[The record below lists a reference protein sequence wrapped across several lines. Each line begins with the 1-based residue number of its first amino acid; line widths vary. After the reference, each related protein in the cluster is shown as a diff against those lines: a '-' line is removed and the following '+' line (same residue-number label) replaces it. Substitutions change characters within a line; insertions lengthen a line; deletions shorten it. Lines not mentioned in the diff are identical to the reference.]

1 MLGSKIVDE
10 KKISQ
15 FIVINEKVIMMPN
28 QNALD
33 SVVKKQTITI
43 DQLKVLSDQ
52 STKELQ
58 DKFNDQIKFEKFK
71 DSNNYDFL
79 QLKEKINTENLKEIF
94 NTTFNKWDTPQ
105 AAFNS
110 ANNILLA
117 AQVFKMA
124 FDTANALNQQR
135 IENNM
140 IAKIKEENRL
150 KIKEFV
156 IERQKSTGMYLSKE
170 AAQRFDTILTS
181 NGIKVTNDGRD
192 RLQRQLAIDLISILM
207 FLRSWRNIA
216 AKTLMRTQI
225 LLKI

>member
-79 QLKEKINTENLKEIF
+79 QLKEKINTENLKEILTRPLTNGILLKRRLIAQTIF
-94 NTTFNKWDTPQ
+94 
-105 AAFNS
+105 
-110 ANNILLA
+110 LLA

-124 FDTANALNQQR
+124 F
-135 IENNM
+135 E
-140 IAKIKEENRL
+140 
-150 KIKEFV
+150 
-156 IERQKSTGMYLSKE
+156 YSKC
-170 AAQRFDTILTS
+170 T
-181 NGIKVTNDGRD
+181 
-192 RLQRQLAIDLISILM
+192 
-207 FLRSWRNIA
+207 
-216 AKTLMRTQI
+216 
-225 LLKI
+225 